1 MPLRSA
7 RIRPTTAA
15 CKPAAQTA
23 ADCRR
28 QSGVTTAAPA
38 NGGPRVR
45 RAGHPHA
52 RAMPRTAWQSS
63 PGAYRCHSYCSRCL
77 SALSLLSAPSPAVG
91 RLVASYP
98 PRAVSGFRPPAIP
111 EPSRVLRLSNT
122 SVWGSWA
129 GGVAWLHVHAHCDVL
144 AQPLFSWPPKGRA
157 LMAVTWHDHLL
168 PCACGMAHAL
178 DQGSGAACASGLGR
192 SSSRRGCSRAGAPP
206 SAPLLM
212 SGFWSA
218 LCALALHHPRA

>member
-7 RIRPTTAA
+7 CIRPTTAV
-15 CKPAAQTA
+15 CKPAARTA

-45 RAGHPHA
+45 RAGNPHA

-63 PGAYRCHSYCSRCL
+63 PGAYRCHSYCSGCL

-98 PRAVSGFRPPAIP
+98 PGCVGLSPPGYTCTLTRFEVVKYVGVGLVGWWGRVVARPRPP
-111 EPSRVLRLSNT
+111 R
-122 SVWGSWA
+122 
-129 GGVAWLHVHAHCDVL
+129 
-144 AQPLFSWPPKGRA
+144 
-157 LMAVTWHDHLL
+157 
-168 PCACGMAHAL
+168 
-178 DQGSGAACASGLGR
+178 
-192 SSSRRGCSRAGAPP
+192 RAGATPIFM
-206 SAPLLM
+206 A
-212 SGFWSA
+212 A
-218 LCALALHHPRA
+218 KRPRADGCDVARPPPPLCLWHGTRAGSGQWGGLCKRAGPQLKPPRL

>member
-7 RIRPTTAA
+7 CIRPTTAV

-98 PRAVSGFRPPAIP
+98 PGLCRAFAPRLYLHPHAFWGCQIRQCGARGLVGSRGCTSTPTATCWRNPYFMAAKRPRADGCDVARPPP
-111 EPSRVLRLSNT
+111 
-122 SVWGSWA
+122 
-129 GGVAWLHVHAHCDVL
+129 
-144 AQPLFSWPPKGRA
+144 PLCLWRGTRA
-157 LMAVTWHDHLL
+157 
-168 PCACGMAHAL
+168 
-178 DQGSGAACASGLGR
+178 GSGQWGGL
-192 SSSRRGCSRAGAPP
+192 CKRAGPQLKPP
-206 SAPLLM
+206 RL
-212 SGFWSA
+212 
-218 LCALALHHPRA
+218 